1 MHKFNFRIKN
11 KKALGLR
18 GQYLRGNS
26 SGRDGGIRVTLGLCR
41 GVFPFGNVTAEQKA
55 EHGPNKRLDKEQLRE
70 KREREVKAHK
80 LQPIREQRENIKS
93 LVVRI
98 IKPRGDKAHRGAHKA
113 DGRADYRGLEK
124 SGMGLAR
131 VEHLC
136 RKLERA
142 RTSHKHLKRIGQ
154 NELNRN
160 DRPYWHR
167 EPEHADAAHGANRPE
182 DTRLSCERHKGSS
195 VYNVQTVKHI
205 GVDRHD
211 NGQKREHHSLELI
224 IRHEYTSSF

>member
-1 MHKFNFRIKN
+1 MHKFNFRAKN

-18 GQYLRGNS
+18 GRYLRGGF
-26 SGRDGGIRVTLGLCR
+26 SGRNGGIRVTLGLCR

-55 EHGPNKRLDKEQLRE
+55 EHGSDKRLDKEQLRE
-70 KREREVKAHK
+70 KREREVEAHE
-80 LQPIREQRENIKS
+80 LQPIREQRENIKP

-98 IKPRGDKAHRGAHKA
+98 IKPRGDKAHCGAHKT
-113 DGRADYRGLEK
+113 DGRADYRGLK
-124 SGMGLAR
+124 KRGMGLAR
-131 VEHLC
+131 IEHLC

-154 NELNRN
+154 NELNRD
-160 DRPYWHR
+160 DRPYRHR
-167 EPEHADAAHGANRPE
+167 EPEHADAAHGADRPE
-182 DTRLSCERHKGSS
+182 DARLSCERHKGSS

-205 GVDRHD
+205 GVDRH
-211 NGQKREHHSLELI
+211 NNCQKREHHSLELI